1 MPHLI
6 VVLIPTVQTHI
17 ITLAYLPFS
26 EMFAR
31 FVLYS
36 QHVSFHNITEMLKYD
51 FSATDTT
58 TIKTPD
64 I

>member
-1 MPHLI
+1 VPHLI
-6 VVLIPTVQTHI
+6 VVLIPKVQTHI
-17 ITLAYLPFS
+17 MTLAYLPLS

-36 QHVSFHNITEMLKYD
+36 QGVSFHNIKELMKYD
-51 FSATDTT
+51 FSATDTAT
-58 TIKTPD
+58 TKTPY

>member
-17 ITLAYLPFS
+17 ITMAYFPLS

-36 QHVSFHNITEMLKYD
+36 QRASFHNTLYLVNKSQP
-51 FSATDTT
+51 FN
-58 TIKTPD
+58 
-64 I
+64 

>member
-6 VVLIPTVQTHI
+6 AVLISTVWTHT
-17 ITLAYLPFS
+17 ITLAYLPLS

-36 QHVSFHNITEMLKYD
+36 QRVSFHKITELLKYD
-51 FSATDTT
+51 FNAVDTT
-58 TIKTPD
+58 TIKTPY

>member
-6 VVLIPTVQTHI
+6 VVLILKVQTHI
-17 ITLAYLPFS
+17 ITQAYLPLS

-36 QHVSFHNITEMLKYD
+36 QRASFHNITEMFKCD

-58 TIKTPD
+58 TIKTPY